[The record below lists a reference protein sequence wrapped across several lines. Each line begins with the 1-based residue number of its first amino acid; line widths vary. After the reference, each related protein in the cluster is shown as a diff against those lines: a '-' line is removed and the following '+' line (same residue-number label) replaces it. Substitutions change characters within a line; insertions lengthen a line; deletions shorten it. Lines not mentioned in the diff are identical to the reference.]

1 MVSWSRLVDNRGR
14 LVNRGRGNWGGFVR
28 GWVRSNSYNRGMVNW
43 DMMDGGMVDGCMVDG
58 GVVDGGM
65 VDWGVV
71 DRGMVDGSMVD
82 GGMVSVV
89 DSVSNSVDG
98 RSMTMLD
105 GSMAMLVSHG
115 DSQKGGKCDKSL
127 KCL

>member
-1 MVSWSRLVDNRGR
+1 MVSWSGLVDNRGR

-43 DMMDGGMVDGCMVDG
+43 DMMDGGMVDG
-58 GVVDGGM
+58 GM
-65 VDWGVV
+65 V

-127 KCL
+127 HVVVACLK

>member
-14 LVNRGRGNWGGFVR
+14 LVNRGRGNWGRFVR

-43 DMMDGGMVDGCMVDG
+43 DMMDG
-58 GVVDGGM
+58 
-65 VDWGVV
+65 
-71 DRGMVDGSMVD
+71 GMVDGSMVD

>member
-1 MVSWSRLVDNRGR
+1 
-14 LVNRGRGNWGGFVR
+14 
-28 GWVRSNSYNRGMVNW
+28 MVNW
-43 DMMDGGMVDGCMVDG
+43 DMMDGGMVDGSMVDG

-71 DRGMVDGSMVD
+71 DRGVVDGSMVD
-82 GGMVSVV
+82 GGMVTVV

-105 GSMAMLVSHG
+105 GSMAMLVGHG

-127 KCL
+127 HVVVACLKLIQMIVTLKILRSFIVIV